1 MFRIFTLFILV
12 CICSHI
18 QCTSTKREPGIV
30 VIRLLDDPDGLNPIT
45 TRSVLAVPIMDRIF
59 NSLYHYDP
67 ISLELV
73 PILADSLREPELF
86 VAENGDSLYRF
97 SFTILDSAR
106 WEDNTAVHI
115 TDYLFS
121 LKMNIL
127 CELYGSNAPVYT
139 DILKG
144 ITWEIFEEKTL
155 HLYLSYDKLSYL
167 ETLVT
172 IPVLPQS
179 LYDPESVSNLITLEM
194 LSNPR
199 KLERLYKA
207 ESKLQKFTDAF
218 NGIQFSRNMISGS
231 GPYRFSKWESGQFIR
246 LIRKENYWGDIYG
259 DTRKYL
265 IGYPKQ
271 LIYKIIPDDA
281 AAVHALNSKSIDVVG
296 DLSPDLFFKM
306 KHDVNTAKEFSFFT
320 PPALQY
326 FYISLNHRTPGLNEQ
341 EVRRALA
348 HLINIPQIIESFFY
362 GSAASING
370 PIHPLKS
377 FYNRDLKTIAYYPEL
392 AAQLLKTAGWSDL
405 NSDAILDK
413 VMQSGDT
420 VSLKFNLMTSQR
432 QLGQDLAQ
440 LLKQEAL
447 DVGIDISIEVVDNT
461 QFITRLKE
469 GNFDLTNMAGRFTPG
484 YDDLYYMWHTQS
496 QGGAGNNF
504 MNYGDN
510 RSDSLIHIVSTS
522 FDKNTKELAY
532 KQFQQKIYD
541 DQVVL
546 FLCAPDERIIA
557 QKNLEIITSPLKP
570 GYCEHLIRVKE

>member
-1 MFRIFTLFILV
+1 MFKILTLFMLV
-12 CICSHI
+12 WAFIHI
-18 QCTSTKREPGIV
+18 QCTSPIREPGIV

-67 ISLELV
+67 VSLELV
-73 PILADSLREPELF
+73 PILADSMYEPELL
-86 VAENGDSLYRF
+86 VDEQGDSLYRF
-97 SFTILDSAR
+97 TFTILDSAQ
-106 WEDNTAVHI
+106 WEDSTAVHI

-121 LKMNIL
+121 LKLNLL
-127 CELYGSNAPVYT
+127 CELYGSNAPAYSE
-139 DILKG
+139 ILKG
-144 ITWEIFEEKTL
+144 ITWEIFEENTL
-155 HLYLSYDKLSYL
+155 HVHLPYEKLSYL

-179 LYDPESVSNLITLEM
+179 LYDPDSISDLITLNM
-194 LSNPR
+194 LTDPR
-199 KLERLYKA
+199 KLESFYK
-207 ESKLQKFTDAF
+207 SNSTLRNFTEAF
-218 NGIQFSRNMISGS
+218 NGVQFSRNMISGS
-231 GPYRFSKWESGQFIR
+231 GPYRFSKWESGQYIR
-246 LIRKENYWGDIYG
+246 LVRKENYWGDIYSEK
-259 DTRKYL
+259 RKHL
-265 IGYPKQ
+265 TGYPQQ

-296 DLSPDLFFKM
+296 DVAPDLFFKM
-306 KHDVNTAKEFSFFT
+306 KHDVNTVKELSFFT

-326 FYISLNHRTPGLNEQ
+326 FYISLNHRNPGLGERD
-341 EVRRALA
+341 VRRALA
-348 HLINIPQIIESFFY
+348 HIVNIPQIIESFFY
-362 GSAASING
+362 GSAAPING

-377 FYNRDLKTIAYYPEL
+377 YYNQELKTILYDPDL
-392 AAQLLKTAGWSDL
+392 SAQMLKNAGWGDL
-405 NSDAILDK
+405 NSDGILDK

-420 VSLKFNLMTSQR
+420 VSLKFNLMTGQR

-440 LLKQEAL
+440 LLKQEAF
-447 DVGIDISIEVVDNT
+447 DVGIDISIDVVDNT

-484 YDDLYYMWHTQS
+484 YDDLFYMWHSQS

-504 MNYGDN
+504 MNYGDLH
-510 RSDSLIHIVSTS
+510 SDSLIQLVSTS
-522 FDKNTKELAY
+522 IDKNMKELAY

-570 GYCEHLIRVKE
+570 GYCEHLIRVKK